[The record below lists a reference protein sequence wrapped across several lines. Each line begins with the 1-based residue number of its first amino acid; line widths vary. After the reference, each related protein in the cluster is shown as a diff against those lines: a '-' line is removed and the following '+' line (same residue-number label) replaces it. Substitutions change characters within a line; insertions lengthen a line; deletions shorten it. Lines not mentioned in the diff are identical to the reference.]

1 MKNDKILS
9 LLGLA
14 AKAGKA
20 KSGEFLVE
28 KTVKE
33 NKAFAV
39 IIATDCSDSSK
50 KNYRDMCAYYNV
62 PLIEYGTK
70 EELGHCIGKE
80 FRASVAIIDEGF
92 SKGIIKEAT
101 TREDNR

>member
-1 MKNDKILS
+1 MKNDGIFS

-28 KTVKE
+28 RTVKDH
-33 NKAFAV
+33 KAFAV
-39 IIATDCSDSSK
+39 IIATDCSESSK
-50 KNYRDMCAYYNV
+50 KSYRDMCSYYKV
-62 PLIEYGTK
+62 PLFEYGTK

-80 FRASVAIIDEGF
+80 FRAAVAIDDEGF
-92 SKGIIKEAT
+92 SKGIIKKLA
-101 TREDNR
+101 TREENK

>member
-1 MKNDKILS
+1 MKMDKMLS

-33 NKAFAV
+33 NKAYAV
-39 IIATDCSDSSK
+39 VIATDCSESSR
-50 KNYRDMCAYYNV
+50 KNYRDMCAYYD
-62 PLIEYGTK
+62 
-70 EELGHCIGKE
+70 E
-80 FRASVAIIDEGF
+80 FYHKHI
-92 SKGIIKEAT
+92 
-101 TREDNR
+101 